1 MHRCTEQAT
10 NQTRYCLGV
19 AGTTKTH
26 DADAIA
32 KFADAGEDALRRLVD
47 LPRRAVAGVIDR
59 IGEGLSNAASKL
71 RAVDPLAGRV
81 AALEERFDSLEK
93 AEGTKARTAPTPAKR
108 PAAGRASTA
117 VPAETEHAG
126 HDRGSRDD
134 ARAER
139 EHEQGQARAAH
150 EDKPAG

>member
-134 ARAER
+134 AR